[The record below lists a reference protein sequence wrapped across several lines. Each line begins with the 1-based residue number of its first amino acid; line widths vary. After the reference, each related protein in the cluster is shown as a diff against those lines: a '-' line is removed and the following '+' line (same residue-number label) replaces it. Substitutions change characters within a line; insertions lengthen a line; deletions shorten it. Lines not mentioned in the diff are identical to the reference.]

1 MTPLDNKHLTKWLMR
16 MNISAPRALLSLSG
30 GNKP

>member
-1 MTPLDNKHLTKWLMR
+1 MTPLDNKHLTKWLMH
-16 MNISAPRALLSLSG
+16 MDISAFRALLSLSG